1 MILDTCAL
9 LFLPT
14 DDSRLS
20 VAARC
25 RLRVEREVWF
35 CSISAF
41 EIAMKWRDNR
51 LELPLPP
58 EVWIRRMVEHY
69 QLTEVPLDLELC
81 TSAALLPLH
90 HRDPC
95 DRFIIAAAKR
105 LQVPVVTMDRKFE
118 AYGVEVIS

>member
-1 MILDTCAL
+1 
-9 LFLPT
+9 
-14 DDSRLS
+14 
-20 VAARC
+20 
-25 RLRVEREVWF
+25 
-35 CSISAF
+35 
-41 EIAMKWRDNR
+41 
-51 LELPLPP
+51 
-58 EVWIRRMVEHY
+58 MVEHY

-81 TSAALLPLH
+81 TRAALLPLH

>member
-14 DDSRLS
+14 DDPRLSSATRSRLQ
-20 VAARC
+20 
-25 RLRVEREVWF
+25 LEREVWF
-35 CSISAF
+35 CSVSAF
-41 EIAMKWRDNR
+41 EIAMKWRDSR

-58 EVWIRRMVEHY
+58 EVWIRRVVERY

-81 TSAALLPLH
+81 TNAALLPPH
-90 HRDPC
+90 HRDPA

-105 LQVPVVTMDRKFE
+105 LQVPVVTVDRKFE
-118 AYGVEVIS
+118 SYGVEVIS